1 MLERLAGWFEKRVPL
16 VSTLRAD
23 LAKPEPLGIGW
34 WHCFGSSVLTL
45 LLVQIVT
52 GILLALNYAPTPD
65 HAWDSVDHISSMVS
79 FGGFIR
85 GLHHWS
91 ASVLV
96 VVLALHVMRV
106 FFWGAYKFPRELT
119 WVIGVCLGLLVMAFA
134 FTGYLL
140 PWDQKAYWGTEV
152 GTRIAGSVPLLGD
165 ALRQIM
171 LGGPEMG
178 AATLTRFYGVHTQL
192 FPLLLVALMGLHL
205 FLVRYQGITE
215 HWRLKGE
222 DPHNP
227 FWPTQTARDVTFA
240 ALVFGVTAVLAIKLG
255 APLDNRA
262 DPTATNYVPRPEWYF
277 LFLFELLR
285 HFEGSLEP
293 LGTVV
298 IPVLCVMVLF
308 LVPFLDR
315 GPGRGP
321 FQRKWVSAIGVL
333 VVLGLIYLT
342 ISGALFSGP
351 VAGAVSKH

>member
-1 MLERLAGWFEKRVPL
+1 MLERFAGWFERRIKLVRVI
-16 VSTLRAD
+16 RD
-23 LAKPEPLGIGW
+23 DFGKPEPLGIGW
-34 WHCFGSSVLTL
+34 LHCFGSSLFTL

-52 GILLALNYAPTPD
+52 GILLALNYSPASD
-65 HAWDSVDHISSMVS
+65 HAWESVSYISYTVP

-85 GLHHWS
+85 GVHHWT

-106 FFWGAYKFPRELT
+106 FFWGAYKFPRETT
-119 WVIGVCLGLLVMAFA
+119 WLIGVCLGLLILGFA

-152 GTRIAGSVPLLGD
+152 GTRIAGSVPLLGP
-165 ALRQIM
+165 AIHSVM

-215 HWRLKGE
+215 HWQLKG
-222 DPHNP
+222 DNPRNP
-227 FWPTQTARDVTFA
+227 FWPNQTARDITLALVTF
-240 ALVFGVTAVLAIKLG
+240 GVAVVLAIKLG
-255 APLDNRA
+255 APLENRA

-277 LFLFELLR
+277 LCLFQFLR
-285 HFEGSLEP
+285 YFEGSLEP
-293 LGTVV
+293 VGAIF
-298 IPVLCVMVLF
+298 IPALCVLVVF
-308 LVPFLDR
+308 LIPFLDR

-321 FQRKWVSAIGVL
+321 FQRKWFSIIGVL
-333 VVLGLIYLT
+333 VISALIYLT
-342 ISGALFSGP
+342 ISGAMFSGP
-351 VAGAVSKH
+351 VAGVVTKH